1 MSRLVSIFLAVCL
14 SATAEAALPSVRLVR
29 FETDINTA
37 TAKRITE
44 AIDAADLAGDA
55 LVLVELDTPGG
66 SVDATESIVKKMLAA
81 KTPIAVWVGPSGA
94 RAASGG
100 FYLLIAADVAAMA
113 PGTRAGAASV
123 IFGMGKSD
131 DGDVLLK
138 KATSDLAA
146 LARSIAEHRGRNVE
160 ACDQAVMSAESF
172 TDAAA
177 VKAKIV
183 DLVAKDRDDLL
194 RQLDGRKL
202 KRFDGRDMTL
212 AIAGAPVVEPLRTK
226 TAKLEERIGGFLGNP
241 TVVYLLFLIGLAGL
255 YAEFNHPGTWVPG
268 LVGAVA
274 LILFAFSAQQL
285 PVSVIG
291 LILVLL
297 GLALFVL
304 ELKIVSHGLFG
315 LAGTLAVIVGSVM
328 LFPGKGGDLRP
339 PLLVVLPGSL
349 TLAALCFTATR
360 LAIKARLAPLAT
372 GVEGLRGEI
381 GVVEQPCQP
390 EGTVFVHGALWKA
403 VAAGAFVPAG
413 TRVRVLRVRDLTV
426 DVEPVDVTGGR
437 GAL

>member
-14 SATAEAALPSVRLVR
+14 SAAAQATGPSVRLVR
-29 FETDINTA
+29 FATDINTA
-37 TAKRITE
+37 TAKRVIE
-44 AIDAADLAGDA
+44 AIAAADAAGDA
-55 LVLVELDTPGG
+55 LVLIELDTPGG
-66 SVDATESIVKKMLAA
+66 SVDATETIVKKMLAA

-113 PGTRAGAASV
+113 PGTRTGAAAV
-123 IFGMGKSD
+123 VFGMGKSE

-138 KATSDLAA
+138 KATNDLAA

-160 ACDQAVMSAESF
+160 ACDKAVVSAESF

-177 VKAKIV
+177 AKTGIV

-194 RQLDGRKL
+194 RQLDRRKV
-202 KRFDGRDMTL
+202 KRFDGRVATL
-212 AIAGAPVVEPLRTK
+212 ALAGASIVEPVRTS
-226 TAKLEERIGGFLGNP
+226 TAKIEERLGGFLGNP

-285 PVSVIG
+285 PLSAIG
-291 LILVLL
+291 LLLVLL

-304 ELKIVSHGLFG
+304 ELKIVSHGVFG
-315 LAGTLAVIVGSVM
+315 VAGTISVIAGSVM
-328 LFPGKGGDLRP
+328 LFPGAGGDLRP
-339 PLLVVLPGSL
+339 PLAVVLPGSL
-349 TLAALCFTATR
+349 TLAAFCFVATR
-360 LAIKARLAPLAT
+360 LAIAARRAPLAT

-381 GVVEQPCQP
+381 GVVEQSCSP

-403 VAAGAFVPAG
+403 VVASGSVPAG
-413 TRVRVLRVRDLTV
+413 TRVRVVGVRDLIV
-426 DVEPVDVTGGR
+426 DVQPVDATG
-437 GAL
+437 

>member
-1 MSRLVSIFLAVCL
+1 MSRLVSIFLAVLL
-14 SATAEAALPSVRLVR
+14 SAAAATAGTSVRLVR
-29 FETDINTA
+29 FETDINAA
-37 TAKRITE
+37 TAKRVVE
-44 AIDAADLAGDA
+44 AIDAADAAGDA
-55 LVLVELDTPGG
+55 LLLIELDTPGG
-66 SVDATESIVKKMLAA
+66 SVDTTEALVKKILAA

-113 PGTRAGAASV
+113 PGTRTGAAAV

-131 DGDVLLK
+131 EGDVLLK
-138 KATSDLAA
+138 KTTNDLAA

-160 ACDQAVMSAESF
+160 ACDKAVISAESF

-177 VKAKIV
+177 VKDGIV

-194 RQLDGRKL
+194 RQLDGRKVT
-202 KRFDGRDMTL
+202 RFDGRVTTL
-212 AIAGAPVVEPLRTK
+212 ALAGASIVEPVRTR
-226 TAKLEERIGGFLGNP
+226 TARLEERVGGFLANP

-255 YAEFNHPGTWVPG
+255 YAEFNHPGTWIPG
-268 LVGAVA
+268 LVGAIA

-285 PVSVIG
+285 PISAIG
-291 LILVLL
+291 FMLVVT

-304 ELKIVSHGLFG
+304 EIKIVSHGVLG
-315 LAGTLAVIVGSVM
+315 VAGTIAVIAGSVM

-349 TLAALCFTATR
+349 TLAVFCFVATR
-360 LAIKARLAPLAT
+360 LAINARHAPLTT

-381 GVVEQPCQP
+381 GVVEQPLEP
-390 EGTVFVHGALWKA
+390 DGTVFVHGALWKA
-403 VAAGAFVPAG
+403 TAASGFLPAG
-413 TRVRVLRVRDLTV
+413 TRVRVVRVRDLIV
-426 DVEPVDVTGGR
+426 DVERVDATG
-437 GAL
+437 

>member
-14 SATAEAALPSVRLVR
+14 SATAGATSPSVRVVR
-29 FETDINTA
+29 FETDINAA
-37 TAKRITE
+37 TARRIVE
-44 AIDAADLAGDA
+44 AIDAADAAGDA

-66 SVDATESIVKKMLAA
+66 SVDATETIVKKILVA
-81 KTPIAVWVGPSGA
+81 KTPTAVWVGPSGA

-113 PGTRAGAASV
+113 PGTRAGAAAV
-123 IFGMGKSD
+123 VFGMGKSE

-160 ACDQAVMSAESF
+160 ACDKAVMSAQSF
-172 TDAAA
+172 TDAVA
-177 VKAKIV
+177 VKDGIV
-183 DLVAKDRDDLL
+183 DLVAKDREDLL

-202 KRFDGRDMTL
+202 KRFDGREMTL
-212 AIAGAPVVEPLRTK
+212 ALAEAKIVEPVRTS
-226 TAKLEERIGGFLGNP
+226 TAKIEERVGGFLGNP

-268 LVGAVA
+268 LVGGVA
-274 LILFAFSAQQL
+274 LILFVFSAQQL
-285 PVSVIG
+285 PVSAIG
-291 LILVLL
+291 LLLVLL

-304 ELKIVSHGLFG
+304 EIKIVSHGLLG
-315 LAGTLAVIVGSVM
+315 VAGTVCVIAGSVM
-328 LFPGKGGDLRP
+328 LFPGTGGDLRP

-349 TLAALCFTATR
+349 TLAAFCFAATR
-360 LAIKARLAPLAT
+360 LAIKARHAPLTT

-403 VAAGAFVPAG
+403 VAASGPVPAG
-413 TRVRVLRVRDLTV
+413 TRVRVLRVRDLTI
-426 DVEPVDVTGGR
+426 DVEPIDAASR
-437 GAL
+437 

>member
-1 MSRLVSIFLAVCL
+1 MSRLVSIFLAVGL
-14 SATAEAALPSVRLVR
+14 SATAGAAGPSIRLVR
-29 FETDINTA
+29 FGSDINA
-37 TAKRITE
+37 ASVKRIVE
-44 AIDAADLAGDA
+44 AIDA
-55 LVLVELDTPGG
+55 
-66 SVDATESIVKKMLAA
+66 TEAVVKKVLAS
-81 KTPIAVWVGPSGA
+81 KTPVVVWVGPAGS

-113 PGTRAGAASV
+113 PGTRTGAAAV
-123 IFGMGKSD
+123 IFGIGKSE

-146 LARSIAEHRGRNVE
+146 LARSIAEHRGRNVD
-160 ACDQAVMSAESF
+160 ACDKAVVSAESF

-177 VKAKIV
+177 VKAGIV

-194 RQLDGRKL
+194 RQLDGRTV
-202 KRFDGRDMTL
+202 KRFDGREVTL
-212 AIAGAPVVEPLRTK
+212 ALAHASVVEPARSG
-226 TAKLEERIGGFLGNP
+226 TARVEERIGGFLANP

-268 LVGAVA
+268 LVGAAA
-274 LILFAFSAQQL
+274 LILFVFSAQQL
-285 PVSVIG
+285 PISAIG

-304 ELKIVSHGLFG
+304 ELKVASHGLFG
-315 LAGTLAVIVGSVM
+315 IAGTVCVIGGSVV
-328 LFPGKGGDLRP
+328 LFPGAGGDLRP

-349 TLAALCFTATR
+349 TLAAFCFFATR
-360 LAIKARLAPLAT
+360 LAVAARRAPLTT

-381 GVVEQPCQP
+381 GVVEEPLVP

-403 VAAGAFVPAG
+403 MAASGSVPAG
-413 TRVRVLRVRDLTV
+413 ARVRVVRVRDLIV
-426 DVEPVDVTGGR
+426 DVERVDATG
-437 GAL
+437 